1 MNSSHPDPL
10 SPPRAVLGVDISKAC
25 FDAVLVLEN
34 GRRHA
39 GRFDNNP
46 AGFAQLQRWL
56 HQMHGGTV
64 HAGLEATGRY
74 GLALAYWLHERH
86 HWVCLLNPYRV
97 KAYGTASGKR
107 NKTDRADA
115 ELIAEFVVSQRPAPW
130 QPPTEAQARLQALV
144 RRLEDVQGMLRA
156 EKNRLDEAAPSVRP
170 SLQRVVKGLQTEVQ
184 TLLKQIQGALENDPT
199 LHRQSQ
205 WLCSI
210 PGVGWLSAARV
221 LAELPSPQ
229 HLRQAR
235 RAAALAGLHPQR
247 HESGSS
253 VRGRSRLSK
262 QGRRPL
268 RAALYMPALVA
279 RRRNPLLKAFA
290 DRLAARGKSKKA
302 VICAVMR
309 KLLHIIFGLLKH
321 ETTFD
326 PHYAAA

>member
-1 MNSSHPDPL
+1 MNSTHSNPQT
-10 SPPRAVLGVDISKAC
+10 PPRTVLGVDISKAC
-25 FDAVLVLEN
+25 FDAVLLLE
-34 GRRHA
+34 GGQYRA
-39 GRFDNNP
+39 SRFDNTP
-46 AGFAQLQRWL
+46 AGFHQLQRWL
-56 HQMHGGTV
+56 ESMQVGSV
-64 HAGLEATGRY
+64 HVGLEATGRY
-74 GLALAYWLHERH
+74 GLALACWMHERH
-86 HWVCLLNPYRV
+86 HWVSLLNPYRV

-115 ELIAEFVVSQRPAPW
+115 ALIAEFVASQRPLAW
-130 QPPTEAQARLQALV
+130 QPPSQEQARLQALV

-156 EKNRLDEAAPSVRP
+156 EKNRLYEAAPVVRASV
-170 SLQRVVKGLQTEVQ
+170 QRGIQLLQTEVQ
-184 TLLKQIQGALENDPT
+184 RLLKQIQLALENDPT
-199 LHRQSQ
+199 LRRQSQ

-229 HLRQAR
+229 QLQHAR

-247 HESGSS
+247 HESGSRVWRAS
-253 VRGRSRLSK
+253 HLSK

-279 RRRNPLLKAFA
+279 RRRNPMLKAFA
-290 DRLAARGKSKKA
+290 DRLAAKGKSKKA

-326 PHYAAA
+326 PHYATA